1 MSYKSVLVRA
11 GIAALLGVLGGGA
24 AISATQDK
32 YTVEVPEGLAVSEFK
47 GYESW
52 EVIVVSHNGDLLAA
66 IMGKPV
72 MIEAFKSG
80 IPGNGEAFPDGAKM
94 AKFHRNAQK
103 AESEPGQPAVQ
114 GAQHFFSLNCN
125 EKKS

>member
-32 YTVEVPEGLAVSEFK
+32 HMVKVTEGPAVSEFR
-47 GYESW
+47 GYENW
-52 EVIVVSHNGDLLAA
+52 EAIAVSHNGELR
-66 IMGKPV
+66 
-72 MIEAFKSG
+72 KSATTSSQTTRE
-80 IPGNGEAFPDGAKM
+80 GE
-94 AKFHRNAQK
+94 
-103 AESEPGQPAVQ
+103 
-114 GAQHFFSLNCN
+114 FFSLNCN